1 MRDLF
6 ESPTYPALSS
16 PLLGHR
22 FKTTYDFGFVA
33 LDLLYSY
40 PEDSGT
46 YMCKATNLV
55 GEAVTTCNVG
65 VEGRSVG
72 QWATIPS
79 GLGLV
84 GERVGLGVMWSLNSD
99 GTIIGIL

>member
-1 MRDLF
+1 MF
-6 ESPTYPALSS
+6 ENPTYPALSS
-16 PLLGHR
+16 PSSGHR

-65 VEGRSVG
+65 VEGGSVG
-72 QWATIPS
+72 RWATVLS
-79 GLGLV
+79 GVGMV
-84 GERVGLGVMWSLNSD
+84 GERVGSGVTWCLDSD
-99 GTIIGIL
+99 

>member
-1 MRDLF
+1 M
-6 ESPTYPALSS
+6 
-16 PLLGHR
+16 
-22 FKTTYDFGFVA
+22 A

-65 VEGRSVG
+65 VEGEYAARRVSRSRAGPAQLTRCVFCVWERAYVRGADVG
-72 QWATIPS
+72 DSQTV
-79 GLGLV
+79 LF
-84 GERVGLGVMWSLNSD
+84 
-99 GTIIGIL
+99 